1 MLSTFGPIGSDGT
14 QFCNQL
20 ASGFRC
26 NADVE
31 DIAQNK
37 QHQLSQQL
45 QITLKREIARM
56 LLQGT
61 HGQFCLSPSPRTAG
75 ADGEEA
81 FRDEQLPDEA
91 DALAADLI
99 EELKS
104 GRRESQAAGET
115 AVGGSVQR

>member
-1 MLSTFGPIGSDGT
+1 
-14 QFCNQL
+14 
-20 ASGFRC
+20 
-26 NADVE
+26 
-31 DIAQNK
+31 
-37 QHQLSQQL
+37 
-45 QITLKREIARM
+45 M

-99 EELKS
+99 EEYARLADALQS